1 MNLSIEEL
9 ITELSMTYSFK
20 MHLIVEGDDDR
31 KFFKSS
37 LKGIDKV
44 NLICVWGADNVM
56 HVIREVDR
64 IRSITR
70 ISPTLGIVDRDYRV
84 PLGSLLQ
91 SPNLIAS
98 DARDLEC
105 MMFGS
110 PSFEAVLS
118 EFGSEKKVT
127 SLGGPSVIGAVAV
140 GAASIVGRIRFYVNQ
155 TRCGTSFQRL
165 ELSRIVD
172 RKTLTIEPD
181 ELIKHLN
188 ARQGASGNPL
198 PATAHDQARDTCAK
212 ARCERGQ
219 PYFQHDLL
227 LCRGHDLMEL
237 LAIGFRSLFGTR
249 SAAES
254 CRENVESL
262 FRLNYVTHFKA
273 TQMAKSIEAWLSLNS
288 VSPHVALIH

>member
-1 MNLSIEEL
+1 MNQSIDEL

-31 KFFKSS
+31 KFFRSS

-56 HVIREVDR
+56 HVIREIDKLR
-64 IRSITR
+64 PTAR
-70 ISPTLGIVDRDYRV
+70 ISPTLGVVDRDYRV
-84 PLGSLLQ
+84 PLRSLLQ

-110 PSFEAVLS
+110 PSFGAVLS
-118 EFGSEKKVT
+118 EFGSEKKVAA
-127 SLGGPSVIGAVAV
+127 LGGPGLI
-140 GAASIVGRIRFYVNQ
+140 AATAIASASTVGRIRYHVYQ
-155 TRCGTSFQRL
+155 LRCGTTFQQL

-172 RKTLTIEPD
+172 RKTLKIDPD

-188 ARQGASGNPL
+188 ARQGVSGHPL
-198 PATAHDQARDTCAK
+198 PATATDQAKDACAK
-212 ARCERGQ
+212 ARCDKGL
-219 PYFQHDLL
+219 PYFQHELL

-237 LAIGFRSLFGTR
+237 LAIGFRSLFGSR
-249 SAAES
+249 SATES
-254 CRENVESL
+254 SRENVESL
-262 FRLNYVTHFKA
+262 FRLNYTAHFRT
-273 TQMAKSIEAWLSLNS
+273 TQMAKSIEAWLASNS
-288 VSPHVALIH
+288 VSPHVALV

>member
-1 MNLSIEEL
+1 MNQSIEEL

-31 KFFKSS
+31 RFFRAA
-37 LKGIDKV
+37 LKGIEKV
-44 NLICVWGADNVM
+44 NLLCVWGADNVM

-64 IRSITR
+64 LGSAAR

-84 PLGSLLQ
+84 PLGTLLR

-110 PSFEAVLS
+110 PSFEAVLT
-118 EFGSEKKVT
+118 EFGSDNKIVAF
-127 SLGGPSVIGAVAV
+127 GGSESI
-140 GAASIVGRIRFYVNQ
+140 AAAALASASTVGRIRYHTQ
-155 TRCGTSFQRL
+155 QLRSGTTFQKL
-165 ELSRIVD
+165 ELSKVVN
-172 RKTLTIEPD
+172 RKTLAIESD
-181 ELIKHLN
+181 ELVKHLN
-188 ARQGASGNPL
+188 ARQGTSGCTL
-198 PATAHDQARDTCAK
+198 PAKVADRANDSCAK
-212 ARCERGQ
+212 ARCDKGQ

-237 LAIGFRSLFGTR
+237 LAIGFRSLFGSR

-254 CRENVESL
+254 SRENVESL
-262 FRLNYVTHFKA
+262 FRLSYIAHFRA
-273 TQMAKSIEAWLSLNS
+273 TPMAKSIEAWLTMNS
-288 VSPHVALIH
+288 VAPHVALV

>member
-1 MNLSIEEL
+1 MNQSIEEL

-37 LKGIDKV
+37 LRGIDKV

-56 HVIREVDR
+56 HVIREIDKLR
-64 IRSITR
+64 PAAR
-70 ISPTLGIVDRDYRV
+70 ISPTLGIVDRDYRI
-84 PLGSLLQ
+84 PLGNLLQ

-118 EFGSEKKVT
+118 EFGSEKKVAA
-127 SLGGPSVIGAVAV
+127 LGGLKPIAAAAIS
-140 GAASIVGRIRFYVNQ
+140 AASTVGRIRFHVCH
-155 TRCGTSFQRL
+155 TRSGTSFQQL
-165 ELSRIVD
+165 ELSRVVD

-181 ELIKHLN
+181 ELVRHLN
-188 ARQGASGNPL
+188 ARQGVSGSPL
-198 PATAHDQARDTCAK
+198 PATAVAQAADSCTK
-212 ARCERGQ
+212 ARCEKGQ

-227 LCRGHDLMEL
+227 LCRGHDLMEI
-237 LAIGFRSLFGTR
+237 LAIGFRSLFGSR

-254 CRENVESL
+254 SRENIETL
-262 FRLNYVTHFKA
+262 FRLSYIAHFRS
-273 TQMAKSIEAWLSLNS
+273 TPMANSIEAWLSTNS
-288 VSPHVALIH
+288 VSPHVALV

>member
-1 MNLSIEEL
+1 MNQSIEEL

-20 MHLIVEGDDDR
+20 MHLVVEGDDDR
-31 KFFKSS
+31 RFFKSA
-37 LKGIDKV
+37 LTGKETV

-56 HVIREVDR
+56 NVIREVDR
-64 IRSITR
+64 LRQNTR

-84 PLGSLLQ
+84 PLGTLLQ

-110 PSFEAVLS
+110 PSFDAVLS
-118 EFGSEKKVT
+118 EFGSENKVAF
-127 SLGGPSVIGAVAV
+127 LGGAPVIVA
-140 GAASIVGRIRFYVNQ
+140 AALASASMVGRIRYHTQYVKSN
-155 TRCGTSFQRL
+155 TTFQNL
-165 ELSRIVD
+165 ELSKIVNK
-172 RKTLTIEPD
+172 KTLVIKPD

-188 ARQGASGNPL
+188 ARQGATGCTL
-198 PATAHDQARDTCAK
+198 PAKVADKAKNVCAK
-212 ARCERGQ
+212 ARCDKGL

-237 LAIGFRSLFGTR
+237 LAIGFRSLFGSR

-254 CRENVESL
+254 SRENVESL
-262 FRLNYVTHFKA
+262 FRLNYIAHFRA
-273 TQMAKSIEAWLSLNS
+273 TTMAKSIEAWLATNS
-288 VSPHVALIH
+288 VAPHVALV